1 MANLTKSLRYSGTVR
16 LNGDNKLPSTF
27 IETSYL
33 TNKASQLTVTGKNTV
48 SEIKLPEINENFKKI
63 FEGIKTEK
71 VALSQFEK
79 TKDSLYFN
87 SFLKETKEILLSN
100 TLLANVIFKGNFVL
114 RSNDS
119 IVIRKNTVLED
130 VILIAP
136 KITFEEGFKGTVQ
149 AFATKRIE
157 LQEKVNLQ
165 YPSVVC
171 VYNDTE
177 GESKLKIK
185 KECKI
190 EGAIVLFG
198 SSILTINKNIM
209 ELDEK
214 SFVLGDIY
222 CTGKLDL
229 KSNVRGS
236 VYTNYFFYKN
246 GSSVNDNM
254 IVDIEIDPLKRPEY
268 FMAIP
273 LFEAKKNN
281 YGVIKK
287 VL

>member
-1 MANLTKSLRYSGTVR
+1 
-16 LNGDNKLPSTF
+16 
-27 IETSYL
+27 
-33 TNKASQLTVTGKNTV
+33 
-48 SEIKLPEINENFKKI
+48 
-63 FEGIKTEK
+63 
-71 VALSQFEK
+71 
-79 TKDSLYFN
+79 
-87 SFLKETKEILLSN
+87 
-100 TLLANVIFKGNFVL
+100 
-114 RSNDS
+114 
-119 IVIRKNTVLED
+119 
-130 VILIAP
+130 
-136 KITFEEGFKGTVQ
+136 
-149 AFATKRIE
+149 
-157 LQEKVNLQ
+157 
-165 YPSVVC
+165 
-171 VYNDTE
+171 
-177 GESKLKIK
+177 
-185 KECKI
+185 
-190 EGAIVLFG
+190 
-198 SSILTINKNIM
+198 M

-229 KSNVRGS
+229 KSDVRGS